1 MYNAINCKTQN
12 MKTIAVTGDKGGV
25 GKSTISALLAQ
36 WFTLQNYSVNLLD
49 ADPNRTIYTWLEKC
63 KGAGYD
69 FCVAEKDADILIV
82 DTAGTSGSSLIQHVK
97 DADLIIVPFQP
108 HVADLEIVIGWF
120 LSIKESLQKKVVFL
134 PNRKE
139 GTVEQKEGVLQITKI
154 LKAEGA
160 GLLLQGINNRPAI
173 YPPIL
178 NALSVNYFASI
189 KDTKVI
195 EEISSNFTILKE
207 ILYGK

>member
-1 MYNAINCKTQN
+1 
-12 MKTIAVTGDKGGV
+12 MKTIAITGDKGGV

-36 WFTLQNYSVNLLD
+36 WFTFQNYSVNLID

-63 KGAGYD
+63 KGSGYD

-139 GTVEQKEGVLQITKI
+139 GTIEQKEGILQVTKI
-154 LKAEGA
+154 LKAEGV

-207 ILYGK
+207 TLYGK

>member
-1 MYNAINCKTQN
+1 
-12 MKTIAVTGDKGGV
+12 
-25 GKSTISALLAQ
+25 
-36 WFTLQNYSVNLLD
+36 LQV
-49 ADPNRTIYTWLEKC
+49 
-63 KGAGYD
+63 
-69 FCVAEKDADILIV
+69 
-82 DTAGTSGSSLIQHVK
+82 
-97 DADLIIVPFQP
+97 
-108 HVADLEIVIGWF
+108 
-120 LSIKESLQKKVVFL
+120 
-134 PNRKE
+134 
-139 GTVEQKEGVLQITKI
+139 TKI

-160 GLLLQGINNRPAI
+160 GFLLKGINNRPAI